1 MVNGPLPR
9 RVAICLTVPA
19 AAVFPANGAILAA
32 TKPLQTAASALF
44 AQILGKLYFLQL
56 RENLRRI
63 LFDYG
68 QKHPRR
74 ANGAF
79 NAAC

>member
-1 MVNGPLPR
+1 MVNRSLPR
-9 RVAICLTVPA
+9 TVAICLTMTGTAKVPA
-19 AAVFPANGAILAA
+19 NRGSFA
-32 TKPLQTAASALF
+32 TAKPLQKAVPRAF

-56 RENLRRI
+56 GENLRRI

-68 QKHPRR
+68 QKRPRR
-74 ANGAF
+74 ANAAF

>member
-9 RVAICLTVPA
+9 TVAICLTATA
-19 AAVFPANGAILAA
+19 AMPFPANGAGFAA
-32 TKPLQTAASALF
+32 AKALQTAASRVF
-44 AQILGKLYFLQL
+44 VQILGKLYFLQL

-68 QKHPRR
+68 QKRPRR
-74 ANGAF
+74 ANAAF